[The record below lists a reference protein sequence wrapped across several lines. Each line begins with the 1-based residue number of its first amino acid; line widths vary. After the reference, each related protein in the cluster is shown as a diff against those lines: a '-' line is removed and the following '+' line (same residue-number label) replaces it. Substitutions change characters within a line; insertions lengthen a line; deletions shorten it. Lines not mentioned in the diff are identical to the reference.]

1 MKKTDQYRKCLQNYI
16 LLDIRK
22 QKQEEENHNA
32 TVGRKTQFETHNEMN
47 QNKTTSDFTDP
58 FPAFYITHQY

>member
-22 QKQEEENHNA
+22 QKQKQKQEEESHNA
-32 TVGRKTQFETHNEMN
+32 TVGRKTPFETHNEMN
-47 QNKTTSDFTDP
+47 QNNNF
-58 FPAFYITHQY
+58 